1 MAFDEPK
8 RRAGGRRVA
17 GWARKGS
24 QEMGIGSVR
33 RNRKYALKL
42 KDTFW
47 FHGTCVPIAPTIR
60 PDHAPG
66 SLLLL

>member
-1 MAFDEPK
+1 MGMHL
-8 RRAGGRRVA
+8 GGGA
-17 GWARKGS
+17 TRKGS
-24 QEMGIGSVR
+24 HGMGIGSVR

-66 SLLLL
+66 SLVLL